1 MSAQLLQ
8 GFLADTMQQP
18 PKTCCCL
25 ISSCH
30 SSLFRH
36 YKDLLAGDSSPEIC
50 FLRILA
56 RQSSPNSPSQTLP
69 STHAQLDIHITVWC
83 RSFCFDPQVYHQWSH
98 TFRLPCN
105 RMFDISNKLW
115 VKLLV
120 NISLSFSCFY
130 QSLSL
135 ELTGISQR
143 LNAIAFLE

>member
-1 MSAQLLQ
+1 MGVVGILEYRRWWGLFLGGEKVRESGLVAHGGGVALLLQ

-69 STHAQLDIHITVWC
+69 STHAHLDIHISAFVLSSIT
-83 RSFCFDPQVYHQWSH
+83 SGH
-98 TFRLPCN
+98 
-105 RMFDISNKLW
+105 M
-115 VKLLV
+115 LLGFLV
-120 NISLSFSCFY
+120 
-130 QSLSL
+130 
-135 ELTGISQR
+135 TGCLAYPI
-143 LNAIAFLE
+143 NCE